1 MTERSR
7 TRGWYHVW
15 LRVGIAVIAL
25 SAIAASAEALYSLA
39 LRTGYGTW
47 TAASLPVALDVM
59 AAVAALAWLAPVAAR
74 RCRGYA
80 RGLCLVAVA
89 LAIAGNAG
97 HKSMALYA
105 VDTPW
110 PVVVS
115 VAAIPPAALAA
126 AVHLAVLLA
135 ADADHREAQDS
146 TAKAAASIES
156 DPIEGSSI
164 APTPV
169 GTSASTDPVEGPP
182 IATADSP
189 PTPPA
194 AAGVDRGGDR
204 RESSPTEAE
213 PAPASAGPAH
223 RSIEDLRA
231 ELAAAIASPAVE
243 VDPTS
248 AESIRRALRCGPQRA
263 RQLRDEHTTTTAIE
277 PNQSSPIEARP
288 LAPIGTGH

>member
-1 MTERSR
+1 MRI
-7 TRGWYHVW
+7 
-15 LRVGIAVIAL
+15 GIAVIAA

-39 LRTGYGTW
+39 RRTGYGTW

-80 RGLCLVAVA
+80 RGLCLVAVC

-135 ADADHREAQDS
+135 ADADHREADR
-146 TAKAAASIES
+146 TRPEAAASIEP
-156 DPIEGSSI
+156 DPIEPEPVDAGEVESPSI
-164 APTPV
+164 APTST
-169 GTSASTDPVEGPP
+169 GAAASTAPAERQ
-182 IATADSP
+182 
-189 PTPPA
+189 PTDTTDRAVSVPA
-194 AAGVDRGGDR
+194 VAGVGRGGDR

-213 PAPASAGPAH
+213 PAPASAGPGY

-243 VDPTS
+243 VDPSS

-263 RQLRDEHTTTTAIE
+263 RQLRDEHTTTAVE
-277 PNQSSPIEARP
+277 PDPPSPIETRS
-288 LAPIGTGH
+288 LAPIGTSH